1 MLHERHNEEAEG
13 FCGPGVFCL
22 PKWSREYRF
31 TSTSIG
37 AAASTDHQSDS
48 ELSEASDDD
57 DYVMITSLKGQ
68 QCSFKS
74 RLYIDYPF
82 LEYLVQKNAVFWFPC
97 RFFFLLRIQLKPHSP

>member
-1 MLHERHNEEAEG
+1 MKRQKD
-13 FCGPGVFCL
+13 FVVQVSSVFQNGLENIDL
-22 PKWSREYRF
+22 PVPCSK
-31 TSTSIG
+31 G